1 MTINNINKGGY
12 PDKNIRKSE
21 QNRSVS
27 KSGGNGP
34 SASSN
39 VEGQSRDTFTPTSPE
54 MKGDIEF
61 GRKVLADLDRN
72 AFPDLKKIKQ
82 NIERGEYNREEIH
95 QKVGSL
101 IQKDLD
107 SLRGI
112 LTEGTGSGGTG
123 EETKK
128 LTGEYR
134 EYLVENPSVL
144 RKVADGI
151 AGDIE
156 KL

>member
-1 MTINNINKGGY
+1 MTVNNINKSGY
-12 PDKNIRKSE
+12 PDKNIRKSD

-27 KSGGNGP
+27 KSGGGP
-34 SASSN
+34 SGSPGA
-39 VEGQSRDTFTPTSPE
+39 EGLNRDTFTPTSPE
-54 MKGDIEF
+54 MKGDIAF

-72 AFPDLKKIKQ
+72 ALPDLKKIKQ

-101 IQKDLD
+101 VQKDLD

-112 LTEGTGSGGTG
+112 LTEGPDSGGSGV
-123 EETKK
+123 EAKK

-134 EYLVENPSVL
+134 EYLVENPTVL